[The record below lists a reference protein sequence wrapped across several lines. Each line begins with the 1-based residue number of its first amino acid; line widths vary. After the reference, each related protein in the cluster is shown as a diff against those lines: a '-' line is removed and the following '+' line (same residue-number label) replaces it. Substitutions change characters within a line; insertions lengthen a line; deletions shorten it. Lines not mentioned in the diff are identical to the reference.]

1 MSTVRDLLEGKP
13 FGHPLHPILVHL
25 PIGLF
30 VIGFLLDI
38 GAFVHP
44 SHYLVVG
51 ATATLTL
58 GVAFALIASV
68 PGFVDYTGIRRD
80 HPARS
85 TATWHMVL
93 NLLAVGAYV
102 WSVLLRTTT
111 THYEPTMLRPRLDGV
126 VLSLIGLGI
135 ISVSGYL
142 GGVLVYDDGI
152 AVGRHR
158 RRGGSTPLDTI
169 KPATSTRDADG
180 FVPIA
185 DVSQLEEHGTLRA
198 EVNGVVMAIAKVNG
212 QLYAF
217 QEFCTHRYGPL
228 SKGCF
233 VGDCQIKCP
242 WHGSQFDMRTGKAV
256 EGPAKVDLKVFE
268 VTVRS
273 GKIAVRV

>member
-1 MSTVRDLLEGKP
+1 MSFARDLLEGKP

-30 VIGFLLDI
+30 VIGFLLDV

-51 ATATLTL
+51 ATSALTL
-58 GVAFALIASV
+58 GIVLALIASL
-68 PGFVDYTGIRRD
+68 PGFVDYTDIRRD
-80 HPARS
+80 HPAHS

-93 NLLAVGAYV
+93 NLLAVAAYI

-111 THYEPTMLRPRLDGV
+111 THYEPTMVRPRLDGFI
-126 VLSLIGLGI
+126 LSLIGLGI

-152 AVGRHR
+152 GVGRHR
-158 RRGGSTPLDTI
+158 RHGKTPFETI
-169 KPATSTRDADG
+169 TPASSDRDADG
-180 FVPIA
+180 FISVA
-185 DVSQLEEHGTLRA
+185 DASQLEEHGTLRA
-198 EVNGVVMAIAKVNG
+198 DVNGVVMAIAKANG
-212 QLYAF
+212 KLYAF

-228 SKGCF
+228 SEGCF
-233 VGDCQIKCP
+233 VADCHIKCP
-242 WHGSQFDMRTGKAV
+242 WHGSQFDMRTGKV
-256 EGPAKVDLKVFE
+256 IEGPAKVDLKVFE